1 MAEPRRLCQWHKVKM
16 ESLRVLVGT
25 KLTMSLERQ
34 KASLKRS
41 PEAQWAVIQSIAS
54 WLKEVI
60 LSLCLAL
67 VRPCPVLGSPIQE
80 RHGLTVVWGEAIHPG
95 EEKAHR
101 DLTNVP
107 DHTLWEGEKR
117 RFSGRRWGNEHK
129 LKYKEYP
136 RNKRKHCEDD

>member
-1 MAEPRRLCQWHKVKM
+1 MAEPRRLRQWHKVKM

-25 KLTMSLERQ
+25 KLTMSRERQ

-80 RHGLTVVWGEAIHPG
+80 RHGLTGVSPEFI
-95 EEKAHR
+95 
-101 DLTNVP
+101 
-107 DHTLWEGEKR
+107 
-117 RFSGRRWGNEHK
+117 
-129 LKYKEYP
+129 
-136 RNKRKHCEDD
+136 NKND